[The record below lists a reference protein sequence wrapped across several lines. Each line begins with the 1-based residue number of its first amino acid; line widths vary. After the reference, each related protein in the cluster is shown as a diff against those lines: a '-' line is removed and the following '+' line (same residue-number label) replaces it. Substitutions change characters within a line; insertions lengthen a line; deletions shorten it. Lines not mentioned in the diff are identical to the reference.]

1 MTTRFVEVDAMKV
14 RLRVTHSNDD
24 DYIDSLVQAQTAF
37 AQNWIGRTVI
47 SATFSETHDIESRQI
62 AVFLKEYPII
72 SIAGC
77 TSHST
82 AMVED
87 TDYYAYYN
95 TGILKKAP
103 VDAISVLDYIK
114 DYWYEGLSEF
124 SITYV
129 AGYATI
135 PIDIKEGVIK
145 MVQREY
151 WDSGA
156 GDVKIRRQGTDHIER
171 FPMKDGVP
179 ENVYAL
185 WHPYRRQFD

>member
-1 MTTRFVEVDAMKV
+1 MTTRFVEVDDMKV

-24 DYIDSLVQAQTAF
+24 DYIDSLIQAHTAVI
-37 AQNWIGRTVI
+37 QNWVGRTIV
-47 SATFSETHDIESRQI
+47 STTFSETHDVGFRQV

-87 TDYYAYYN
+87 TDYYADYN
-95 TGILKKAP
+95 TGVLKKAP
-103 VDAISVLDYIK
+103 VDAISVLDYQK

-124 SITYV
+124 SITYT

-135 PIDIKEGVIK
+135 PIAIQEATIKL
-145 MVQREY
+145 VQREY
-151 WDSGA
+151 WDIGA

-179 ENVYAL
+179 ENVFAL
-185 WHPYRRQFD
+185 LHPYRRQFQ